1 LEKLEEE
8 FKEFKLEM
16 IEMFMTKDGV
26 IENLLTNQRT
36 FEEEVRASTQR
47 FDDVDWDVV
56 LALTPA
62 IKEQD

>member
-1 LEKLEEE
+1 MEKLEEE